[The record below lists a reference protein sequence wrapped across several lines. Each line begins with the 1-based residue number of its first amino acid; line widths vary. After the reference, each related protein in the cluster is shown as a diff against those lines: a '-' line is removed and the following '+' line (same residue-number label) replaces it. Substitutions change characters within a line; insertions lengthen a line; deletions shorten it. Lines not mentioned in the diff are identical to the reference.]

1 MRVLIVHNAYQLR
14 GGEDSVVEAES
25 ALLSQSGQ
33 AVELWTRHNDDV
45 NEMSRLALAAETMWS
60 MPSWRELRRRVAAF
74 RPDVI
79 HVHNTLPLISPS
91 VFWAADSCGVP
102 VVQTLH
108 NFRLMC
114 PQATFL
120 REERVCEDCLGRAVP
135 WPGIRHGCYRGSTLQ
150 TAAVAGAVS
159 LHRALGT
166 WRSKVTRYIAL
177 NNFCKSKFVEG
188 GLPASRID
196 VKPNFVDRADEP
208 VWDGRQGGLYVGR
221 LSVEKGVQTLLQA
234 MRLHPQHGLTVIGGG
249 PLESS
254 VQEVAGAAWLGQQP
268 LGEVFRRLASSAF
281 LVLPSACYEGFPRTL
296 VEAFACGVP
305 VIASRHGSLQEL
317 VDEGQ
322 TGLLFDPAQPQELA
336 ERIRWAQAHPERM
349 LEMGRA
355 ARRVYL
361 ERYTPQQNAKELL
374 AIYERARRQ
383 YAGMTAEAGH
393 VH

>member
-188 GLPASRID
+188 GLPAARID
-196 VKPNFVDRADEP
+196 VKPNFVDRAAEP
-208 VWDGRQGGLYVGR
+208 VWEGRQGGLYVGR

-234 MRLHPQHGLTVIGGG
+234 MRLHPQHGITVIGGG
-249 PLESS
+249 PLEAG

-268 LGEVFRRLASSAF
+268 LDEVFRRLASSAF

-317 VDEGQ
+317 VDEGR

-383 YAGMTAEAGH
+383 YAGATTEAGH